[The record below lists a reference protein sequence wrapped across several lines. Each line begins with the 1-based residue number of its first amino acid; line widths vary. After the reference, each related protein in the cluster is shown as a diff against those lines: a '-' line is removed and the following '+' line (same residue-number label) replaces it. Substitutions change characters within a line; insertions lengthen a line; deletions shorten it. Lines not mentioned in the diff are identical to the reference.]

1 MTSHLSL
8 PGLTR
13 QSITL
18 RKRMDARVPPR
29 RSASEASKPAHDESE
44 FGTVRMKRR
53 EFITLLGGAAAMP
66 LALPLAARAQQRTM
80 PVVGFLNSRAP
91 GVDAHLLAAFHLG
104 LNEAGYVEGRNVAI
118 EYRFAE
124 GQYDR
129 LPAMAADLVRRQVAV
144 IAANGPAVVA
154 AKAATA
160 TIPIVFSV
168 GLDPVALGLVASLN
182 RPGGNL
188 TGVTV
193 LFDEIGPKRL
203 ELLHEL
209 VPTATIIALLLNP
222 TYPSA
227 ENQSRDL
234 QTAARTLGLQ
244 LHVLHAST
252 ERDFDTAFAT
262 MVRLRAGALVIG
274 NDPFFNSRSEQL
286 AALSVRHAM
295 PTIFQNR
302 EFAAAGGLMS
312 YGGSIADTYRV
323 VGVYTGRILQ
333 GEKPADLPVQQVTK
347 VEMIV
352 NLKAAKALGLK
363 VPLSLLG
370 RADEVIE

>member
-1 MTSHLSL
+1 M
-8 PGLTR
+8 R
-13 QSITL
+13 
-18 RKRMDARVPPR
+18 
-29 RSASEASKPAHDESE
+29 
-44 FGTVRMKRR
+44 RR
-53 EFITLLGGAAAMP
+53 EFIALLGGGAAAPM
-66 LALPLAARAQQRTM
+66 LAPFAARAQQPAL
-80 PVVGFLNSRAP
+80 PVIGFLNTRARGEDP
-91 GVDAHLLAAFHLG
+91 HLLTAFHLG
-104 LNEAGYVEGRNVAI
+104 LKEAGYVEGRNVAI

-124 GQYDR
+124 GQNDR

-182 RPGGNL
+182 RPGGNV

-234 QTAARTLGLQ
+234 QAAARTLGLQ

-252 ERDFDTAFAT
+252 ERDFDKAFAT
-262 MVRLRAGALVIG
+262 MVQLRAGALVIG

-323 VGVYTGRILQ
+323 VGVYTGRVLK
-333 GEKPADLPVQQVTK
+333 GEKPADLPVQQVAK
-347 VEMIV
+347 VEMMI
-352 NLKAAKALGLK
+352 NLKAAKALGLS